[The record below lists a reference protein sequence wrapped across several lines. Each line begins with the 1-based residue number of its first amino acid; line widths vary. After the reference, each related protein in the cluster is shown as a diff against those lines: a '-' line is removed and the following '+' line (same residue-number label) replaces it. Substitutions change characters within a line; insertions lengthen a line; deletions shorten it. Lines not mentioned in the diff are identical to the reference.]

1 METDEV
7 TDKELSEMIADL
19 MAYGSLAGSHEAVY
33 GAHPVSRIAAAAGR
47 ILNPGRSSMPLDNH
61 LWPECERIG
70 GRPVPISAADS
81 RCSKIRARS

>member
-47 ILNPGRSSMPLDNH
+47 ILNPGRSSMPLDNP
-61 LWPECERIG
+61 LAGVREDR
-70 GRPVPISAADS
+70 RAA
-81 RCSKIRARS
+81 CSLKAVACSSS